1 MTVSNTQLCL
11 SGLTQLQA
19 EELKAALP
27 PGTVSEEASESLPG
41 GRHAEPALIAVAIQ
55 YGPLAIGALAVWLAK
70 QKKRRTE
77 KVVWTKKTRAGTTE
91 TITWDVSEYEEGAG
105 AAPKIEALLNKV
117 LRDKSE

>member
-1 MTVSNTQLCL
+1 
-11 SGLTQLQA
+11 
-19 EELKAALP
+19 
-27 PGTVSEEASESLPG
+27 LPG

-77 KVVWTKKTRAGTTE
+77 KLVWKKKTRNGTTE
-91 TITWDVSEYEEGAG
+91 TIAWDLSDYEEGASG
-105 AAPKIEALLNKV
+105 APQIETFLNKV